1 MGCEMYG
8 QSTWWSFGFW
18 REPEKERQ
26 KQALAE
32 LSAEHKE
39 LLTALIDAAWY
50 CYDWFSLWCPPW
62 ERAIEIL
69 APEVISRIIE
79 QGRSVGLSEQ
89 ECSYW
94 YNWIARG
101 ANKAMP
107 SISTADGNSFC
118 FSPIHAAGI
127 GGPAAHL
134 GIRRTFEHDYQSRV
148 PPRDGEVISLLM
160 VRAGLEWLEHL
171 KSQGK
176 L

>member
-8 QSTWWSFGFW
+8 QSTWLSFGFW

-26 KQALAE
+26 KKALAE
-32 LSAEHKE
+32 LSAGHKE
-39 LLTALIDAAWY
+39 LLTALINAAWY

-62 ERAIEIL
+62 EGAIETL
-69 APEVISRIIE
+69 ASEVISRIIE
-79 QGRSVGLSEQ
+79 QGWSVGLSEQ

-107 SISTADGNSFC
+107 AISTADGNSFC
-118 FSPIHAAGI
+118 FSPIRAAGI
-127 GGPAAHL
+127 DGPASHL
-134 GIRRTFEHDYQSRV
+134 NIRRPFEHDYQSRV
-148 PPRDGEVISLLM
+148 PPHDGEVISLLM